1 MFILIINN
9 INYLFNYIIIN
20 INYVNSKSKYNFDN
34 LDKDNIDFEI
44 YYAP

>member
-9 INYLFNYIIIN
+9 INYLFHLIIN
-20 INYVNSKSKYNFDN
+20 INYVNPKLKDNFDN

>member
-9 INYLFNYIIIN
+9 INYLFNYFIIN
-20 INYVNSKSKYNFDN
+20 INYFNPNLKDNFDN